1 MDERQFEIQQR
12 TLEQDKDIRRQQ
24 ALKILYGVRNLLK
37 GSNFELV
44 SAPIKFYSEFTKH
57 DILEVAEFKIMMQS
71 QMQKKKK

>member
-44 SAPIKFYSEFTKH
+44 SAPIKFYSEFTKY
-57 DILEVAEFKIMMQS
+57 DILEVTEFKIMMQS